1 MLFRLS
7 GGFVQ
12 KKVLE
17 ILLPYRRYIPLS
29 PALSADEKISRAIQ
43 IMLEHD
49 LQRMVV
55 VRNNRPIGMVK
66 LEDALLALGV
76 QQGRR
81 KY

>member
-49 LQRMVV
+49 VQRMVV

-76 QQGRR
+76 QQGSR